1 MPTGDE
7 PCIIYDGLLAKQDNS
22 LDLKQLSIIMLK
34 ISCPQFGTN
43 IDYLI
48 YSLSKLCNHNLN

>member
-43 IDYLI
+43 IDY
-48 YSLSKLCNHNLN
+48 

>member
-34 ISCPQFGTN
+34 ISCPQFDTN
-43 IDYLI
+43 IDY
-48 YSLSKLCNHNLN
+48 